1 MENVLDQLEAEQDKS
16 EPLSGQTSRLSVTGN
31 PPPAR
36 NPVDF
41 FGQRSVLLMYFRN
54 FPNPLRV
61 TISGSD
67 ELYIGRATANA
78 AMAPEI
84 DLAPVNAGSFGVS
97 RLHAVVTRRDN
108 KLLIADLESMNFTYI
123 NGVRLLPKKTA
134 VLKDG
139 DEVWFGQLECRI
151 RFQHT

>member
-1 MENVLDQLEAEQDKS
+1 
-16 EPLSGQTSRLSVTGN
+16 
-31 PPPAR
+31 
-36 NPVDF
+36 VDF
-41 FGQRSVLLMYFRN
+41 FGPRTVLLMYFRN
-54 FPNPLRV
+54 FPHPLRV

-84 DLAPVNAGSFGVS
+84 DLVPVNAGSFGVS
-97 RLHAVVTRRDN
+97 RLHAVVTRRDD

-123 NGVRLLPKKTA
+123 NGVRLLPHKTA

-151 RFQHT
+151 RFQHS